1 MATIA
6 ISKTISAA
14 HLARAVPALKA
25 HFGLPATATN
35 AQVLA
40 EWEKMVLAQL
50 KGIVK
55 SYEASIA
62 AKTSTDAVTEIDLT

>member
-1 MATIA
+1 MPALT

-14 HLARAVPALKA
+14 HLARALPALKA

-35 AQVLA
+35 VQVMA

-50 KGIVK
+50 KGIVRT
-55 SYEASIA
+55 YEASEA
-62 AKTSTDAVTEIDLT
+62 SKTATDGVTEIELT